1 MKEDRIDF
9 KMLLGKA
16 RKYWYLY
23 LLFFPTAVGLA
34 YLYLRVTPK
43 KYEAHAVLLI
53 KDEEKSGQLVEEAIF
68 DELGLLARKKKS
80 LENEVLILKSTPLME
95 NVVQNLELQYEYFSL
110 DFLKKRDIYLDSPI
124 KVIDWKPNGYYEY
137 LDAKIQI
144 DNKGGYRLESDKH
157 EYLGEFGKELRLPSG
172 KLTLSFNRGKEF
184 KGPIG
189 LLISPTKE
197 KAKELMDMLDVASMG
212 ELSSALSLTY
222 KDVVP
227 TRAES
232 VVTELIT
239 LYNKQSIDE
248 KNAVY
253 ENSLSLLNERISL
266 ISQELAAAEQNV
278 ESYKRQFNISELSAE
293 GSMLMK
299 DLSDFNR
306 EISGTAVQLEILSS
320 IQDFLERNKD
330 NFEFVPS
337 NININNLTLSNQI
350 SSFNDL
356 LRQRDQTKNKLG
368 PAHPDVILV
377 ERQIKNLRQT
387 IIENI
392 QSIKADIQLG
402 QNAKKEL
409 SANVES
415 RMLSLPTR
423 ERELLDKERKKNLTE
438 NIYVYL
444 LQKREQSAISLA
456 STTSTGRVIEPA
468 EASDPVSPKIPQVI
482 LIALFLGLALPSG
495 IAFTLESMND
505 KVQTEDDVHR
515 ATTATV
521 AGVIAFSRKK
531 SRLVVKENSN
541 SAAAE
546 MFRLLRANLAYITP
560 GEVLKTLIVTSG
572 VPGEGKSFIALN
584 LGVTQALAGKK
595 VLLLELD
602 LRKPSQEF
610 EDIEATEEGVVSYLV
625 DPAVTMEKIIQNTG
639 LHINFDVIRCGHRPP
654 NPSEMLLSPRLRELI
669 TALRSKYDFI
679 ILDTPPVG
687 VVADALLLKEMAD
700 ATMYVVRSGYTH
712 LGEFRI
718 INDIIQKGK
727 LPRPFIVLNS
737 VRLNKKGYGSG
748 YYSSYYNEDN

>member
-1 MKEDRIDF
+1 MKEDHIDF
-9 KMLLGKA
+9 KQLLGKA

-23 LLFFPTAVGLA
+23 LLFFPTALGLA

-68 DELGLLARKKKS
+68 DELGLLTKKKKS

-110 DFLKKRDIYLDSPI
+110 EFLKKRDIYLDSPI
-124 KVIDWKPNGYYEY
+124 KVIDWKPNGNYEY
-137 LDAKIQI
+137 VDAKVQF
-144 DNKGGYRLESDKH
+144 DNNGGYRLEQDKRQ
-157 EYLGEFGKELRLPSG
+157 YSGEFGKELRLPGG
-172 KLTLSFNRGKEF
+172 KLTLAFNRGKDF
-184 KGPIG
+184 KGPLG
-189 LLISPTKE
+189 LVISPPKE
-197 KAKELMDMLDVASMG
+197 KAKELLDNLDVSAMG
-212 ELSSALSLTY
+212 EQSSSLSLTY

-227 TRAES
+227 KRAES
-232 VVTELIT
+232 ALTELIT
-239 LYNKQSIDE
+239 LYNQQTIDE
-248 KNAVY
+248 KNAVF

-266 ISQELAAAEQNV
+266 ISQELAEAEQNV
-278 ESYKRQFNISELSAE
+278 ESYKRRFNISELSAE

-299 DLSDFNR
+299 DLSDYKR
-306 EISGTAVQLEILSS
+306 EISGTAVQIEILNS
-320 IQDFLERNKD
+320 IEDFLEKNKD
-330 NFEFVPS
+330 NFEFVPT
-337 NININNLTLSNQI
+337 NININNLTLTNQI
-350 SSFNDL
+350 ASFNDL
-356 LRQRDQTKNKLG
+356 LRQRDQAKNKYG

-377 ERQIKNLRQT
+377 EKQIKNLRQT

-392 QSIKADIQLG
+392 QSIKADVQIG
-402 QNAKKEL
+402 QNAKREL
-409 SANVES
+409 SASVES

-423 ERELLDKERKKNLTE
+423 ERELLDKERRKNLTE

-456 STTSTGRVIEPA
+456 STTSTGRIIEPA
-468 EASDPVSPKIPQVI
+468 EASDPISPKAAQVI
-482 LIALFLGLALPSG
+482 LIAFFLGLALPSG
-495 IAFTLESMND
+495 IAFTLESLND

-521 AGVIAFSRKK
+521 AGVIAFSRRK

-560 GEVLKTLIVTSG
+560 GEILKSLIVTSG

-610 EDIEATEEGVVSYLV
+610 EDIESTEAGVVDYLV
-625 DPAVTMEKIIQNTG
+625 DPSYTVDKVIQNTG
-639 LHINFDVIRCGHRPP
+639 LHLNFDVIRCGHKPP
-654 NPSEMLLSPRLRELI
+654 NPSELLLSPRLRELI
-669 TALRSKYDFI
+669 TTLRNKYDFI

-687 VVADALLLKEMAD
+687 VVADALLLKDMAD
-700 ATMYVVRSGYTH
+700 ATMYVIRSGYTRK
-712 LGEFRI
+712 GEFKV

-727 LPRPFIVLNS
+727 LPRPFVVLNS
-737 VRLNKKGYGSG
+737 VRLNKRGYGSG
-748 YYSSYYNEDN
+748 YYASYYNEDN

>member
-1 MKEDRIDF
+1 
-9 KMLLGKA
+9 MLLGKA

-654 NPSEMLLSPRLRELI
+654 NPSEMLLSPRLRDLI